1 MGILAWIILG
11 LLVGLVAKALAP
23 GDDPGGAML
32 SPAIGILGGLIGGF
46 IASAFGL
53 GRVDGF
59 FDRETW
65 LIAVVGALLLLLNYR
80 AIAGQG
86 SA

>member
-11 LLVGLVAKALAP
+11 LLVGLVAKVLLP

-32 SPAIGILGGLIGGF
+32 TPAIGILGGLIGGF
-46 IASAFGL
+46 IASAFGF
-53 GRVDGF
+53 GRVDDF

-65 LIAVVGALLLLLNYR
+65 LTAAFGALLLLLNYR
-80 AIAGQG
+80 AIAGQR